1 MRKINKLN
9 ACVILC
15 VATFTAHAQQVA
27 PVIAPASAAS
37 SSNTNLS
44 ASKDSTRTVD
54 ALLKIENSKALDRAK
69 KEAQTLFG
77 GPMPT
82 PIFSGAGM
90 MGLPGASSPMPI
102 IPVIK
107 PPVITPTL
115 YVESIYGVGQTLYTT
130 VSYSGQR
137 QENLGVG
144 SRVGPCEIKSIM
156 GRQVVLEPVALPA
169 APAAS
174 TVKPETKK
182 HLKKSSRKVSAAA
195 AATAAKTR
203 ISNCPSGTWTGSP
216 NPALMMNVTMGMPT
230 GVSSSPMPMPMPTGP
245 IPFPQ
250 SSTTTR

>member
-1 MRKINKLN
+1 MRKINTLN
-9 ACVILC
+9 ASLILC
-15 VATFTAHAQQVA
+15 FATFAAHAQQAVS
-27 PVIAPASAAS
+27 VIAPASSAS
-37 SSNTNLS
+37 SANANLS

-54 ALLKIENSKALDRAK
+54 VLLKIENSKALDRAK

-82 PIFSGAGM
+82 PISSGAGM

-169 APAAS
+169 AS
-174 TVKPETKK
+174 TVKPEALETKK
-182 HLKKSSRKVSAAA
+182 HLKKSSHKASAAA

-203 ISNCPSGTWTGSP
+203 ISNCPSGTWTGAP
-216 NPALMMNVTMGMPT
+216 NPALMMNATMGMPT
-230 GVSSSPMPMPMPTGP
+230 GVSSMPMPMPTGP

-250 SSTTTR
+250 SSTITR